1 MKKNSGWKPN
11 AESWKVRYQGSTL
24 LAKQNT
30 NKKGSCPK
38 SSVTYNR
45 TLASVKLN
53 PMLAEKLQQTPA
65 IAFHRNRDLKDI
77 KGTIK

>member
-30 NKKGSCPK
+30 NKKGSCPNYSGVSLFHLGLK
-38 SSVTYNR
+38 SVPVS
-45 TLASVKLN
+45 S
-53 PMLAEKLQQTPA
+53 
-65 IAFHRNRDLKDI
+65 
-77 KGTIK
+77 

>member
-30 NKKGSCPK
+30 NKKGSYPK

-45 TLASVKLN
+45 TLASVKFKPNVSRKITAN
-53 PMLAEKLQQTPA
+53 PSNS
-65 IAFHRNRDLKDI
+65 IS
-77 KGTIK
+77 